1 MRRLGV
7 SVLAVALTAGLS
19 IAYAGAAIASSSAIA
34 AKRIVIGPR
43 QSIQQAVEHAKPGT
57 TIVLRPGVY
66 HQSVLIR
73 KDKITLRGS
82 GARRTV
88 IKPPR
93 HAPNNVCTKAFGE
106 IGICVVAQK
115 VGPKGKVFKT
125 VRGDT
130 ISNLSV
136 VGFHSSGVFGYGTV
150 GLAVTHVTAKDDGD
164 YGISRFNSTT
174 TQFTHDIA
182 IGNHEAGFY
191 VGDSPDA
198 DTVVR
203 DDRAIGNEFGIFI
216 RHAREVMVTHNY
228 AARNCEGIFVLD
240 DGQRGGAGN
249 ALIKG
254 NRVVSNNKFCP
265 KGEENPV
272 SLQGGGILLL
282 GATET
287 SVIGNVV
294 NGNAAKQLN
303 SGGIVVFSAMSL
315 THGSDPNSDTIK
327 NNNAHRNQPADLI
340 WDGTGTSVT
349 FAGNHC
355 TMSVPSGFCS

>member
-1 MRRLGV
+1 MRRLSV
-7 SVLAVALTAGLS
+7 SVMAVALAAGLS
-19 IAYAGAAIASSSAIA
+19 IAYAGAASASSSGIA
-34 AKRIVIGPR
+34 SKRIVIGPG
-43 QSIQQAVEHAKPGT
+43 QSIQQAIDSAKPGT

-73 KDKITLRGS
+73 KDRITLRGS

-88 IKPPR
+88 LRPPQ
-93 HAPNNVCTKAFGE
+93 HATNNLCTMVFGE
-106 IGICVVAQK
+106 TGICIVAKK
-115 VGPKGKVFKT
+115 VGPTGKVFKT

-150 GLAVTHVTAKDDGD
+150 GLTVTHVTAMNDGD

-174 TQFTHDIA
+174 TRFTHDVA

-203 DDRAIGNEFGIFI
+203 DDRAIGNQFGIFI
-216 RHAREVMVTHNY
+216 RHAREVLVSGNY
-228 AARNCEGIFVLD
+228 TARNCEGILVLD
-240 DGQRGGAGN
+240 DGQPGGAGN

-254 NRVVSNNKFCP
+254 NVVIRNNKLCP
-265 KGEENPV
+265 KTADTPV

-282 GATET
+282 GGTKT
-287 SVIGNVV
+287 RVIGNLVK
-294 NGNAAKQLN
+294 GNVGTQIN
-303 SGGIVVFSAMSL
+303 SGGIVVASATAL
-315 THGSDPNSDTIK
+315 THGSDPSSDTIK
-327 NNNAHRNQPADLI
+327 NNNAHGNQPADLI
-340 WDGTGTSVT
+340 WDGSGTAVK

-355 TMSVPSGFCS
+355 TMSLPPGLCS

>member
-1 MRRLGV
+1 MRRLGMK
-7 SVLAVALTAGLS
+7 VLAVAFAAGLS
-19 IAYAGAAIASSSAIA
+19 IAYAGAASASSSAIA
-34 AKRIVIGPR
+34 SKRIVIGPG
-43 QSIQQAVEHAKPGT
+43 QSIQQAVDNAKPGT

-66 HQSVLIR
+66 HQIVLIR

-82 GARRTV
+82 GPRRTV
-88 IKPPR
+88 SKPPR
-93 HAPNNVCTKAFGE
+93 HATSNLCTMAFGQT
-106 IGICVVAQK
+106 GICIVAKK
-115 VGPKGKVFKT
+115 VDSTGKVFRT

-136 VGFHSSGVFGYGTV
+136 VGFRGSGVFGYGTA
-150 GLAVTHVTAKDDGD
+150 GLTVTHVTAINDGD

-203 DDRAIGNEFGIFI
+203 DDRAIGNQFGIFI

-228 AARNCEGIFVLD
+228 TARNCEGIFVLD
-240 DGQRGGAGN
+240 DGQPGGAGN

-254 NRVVSNNKFCP
+254 NVVVRNNKFCP
-265 KGEENPV
+265 QGSDNPV
-272 SLQGGGILLL
+272 SLKGGGILLL

-287 SVIGNVV
+287 RVIGNVV
-294 NGNAAKQLN
+294 NDNAATQIN

-340 WDGTGTSVT
+340 WDGSGTNVT

-355 TMSVPSGFCS
+355 TMSAPPGFCS